1 MSASGVRGM
10 ACILD
15 ENGRLSDLSAAD
27 LPPNE
32 IQLPACGSAGVL
44 QTFPNPMQIKSS
56 GHTIFKYL
64 IGLQLCWGFANQ

>member
-44 QTFPNPMQIKSS
+44 QTFLNTLGRSA
-56 GHTIFKYL
+56 GAR
-64 IGLQLCWGFANQ
+64 LQVILLL

>member
-44 QTFPNPMQIKSS
+44 QTFLR
-56 GHTIFKYL
+56 YL
-64 IGLQLCWGFANQ
+64 

>member
-44 QTFPNPMQIKSS
+44 QTFPRSLHWRLVVGTPALFHI
-56 GHTIFKYL
+56 
-64 IGLQLCWGFANQ
+64 IG

>member
-44 QTFPNPMQIKSS
+44 QTFLRAAERAS
-56 GHTIFKYL
+56 L
-64 IGLQLCWGFANQ
+64 FA